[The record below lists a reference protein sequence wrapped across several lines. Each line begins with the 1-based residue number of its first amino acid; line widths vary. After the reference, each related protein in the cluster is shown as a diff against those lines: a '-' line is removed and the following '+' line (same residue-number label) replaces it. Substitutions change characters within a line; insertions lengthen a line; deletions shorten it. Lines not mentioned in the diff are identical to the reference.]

1 MNEAAVEIRMAEW
14 ETRLP
19 QAGSGLEG
27 RALAGSADRVLTNE
41 LAKAELLEIT
51 ELRAGLSIRSFSHV
65 GKIRLGA
72 IEVTVL
78 PKLKQTSLLNLL
90 RYAYGFRKL
99 RLISET
105 PQQLV
110 ESGFADLLVRQLLA
124 EAEELFARGLHR
136 NYVPRKEW
144 LSTPRGR
151 IDIQRMA
158 TQGGVLTA
166 SLPCTHHPRI
176 NDTLLNRVLLAGLRL
191 ASRVAGDLQL
201 RRESRR
207 RASLLAEYVAT
218 IRLDASALEQVNRQM
233 SRLTVA
239 YEPALTLTRLLW
251 ESQGLSLDDSGTS
264 VRLPGFLFDMNRF
277 FQALLSRFLRENL
290 PGYTVRDEHRLR
302 GMMTFVPGFN
312 PRNRRPPVPRPDF
325 VIQHGN
331 QLVAILDAKYRDL
344 WEKALPREMLYQL
357 AIYAASHRQGSATIL
372 YPTIKGGAKEARL
385 SVQDPIFGR
394 QIAQVSL
401 RPVLLGALEH
411 HVMSGNAASAQRDRR
426 AYCERLLLGE

>member
-1 MNEAAVEIRMAEW
+1 MTEGAVEIRMNEW

-19 QAGSGLEG
+19 QPGSGLEG
-27 RALAGSADRVLTNE
+27 RALAGPADRLIASE

-65 GKIRLGA
+65 GKIRLGD
-72 IEVTVL
+72 IEITVL

-144 LSTPRGR
+144 LSTPKGR
-151 IDIQRMA
+151 LDIQRLSA
-158 TQGGVLTA
+158 RGGVFTA

-191 ASRVAGDLQL
+191 AGTVASDLQL
-201 RRESRR
+201 RRESKR
-207 RASLLAEYVAT
+207 RAFLLAEYVAA
-218 IRLDASALEQVNRQM
+218 IRLDASALEQANRQM

-251 ESQGLSLDDSGTS
+251 ESRS
-264 VRLPGFLFDMNRF
+264 
-277 FQALLSRFLRENL
+277 E
-290 PGYTVRDEHRLR
+290 E
-302 GMMTFVPGFN
+302 
-312 PRNRRPPVPRPDF
+312 RRVGKER
-325 VIQHGN
+325 
-331 QLVAILDAKYRDL
+331 
-344 WEKALPREMLYQL
+344 
-357 AIYAASHRQGSATIL
+357 GSAST
-372 YPTIKGGAKEARL
+372 TVHDGT
-385 SVQDPIFGR
+385 
-394 QIAQVSL
+394 
-401 RPVLLGALEH
+401 
-411 HVMSGNAASAQRDRR
+411 
-426 AYCERLLLGE
+426 

>member
-1 MNEAAVEIRMAEW
+1 MTEAAVEIRMAEW

-27 RALAGSADRVLTNE
+27 RALAGSADRLLTSE

-65 GKIRLGA
+65 GKIRLGD

-124 EAEELFARGLHR
+124 EVEELFARGLHR
-136 NYVPRKEW
+136 NYVPKKEW
-144 LSTPRGR
+144 LSTPKGR
-151 IDIQRMA
+151 IDIQRLA
-158 TQGGVLTA
+158 AQGGVLTA

-191 ASRVAGDLQL
+191 AGTVASDLQL

-277 FQALLSRFLRENL
+277 FQALLSRFLRENM

-312 PRNRRPPVPRPDF
+312 PRNRPPPVPRPDF

-344 WEKALPREMLYQL
+344 WEKLLPREMLYQL
-357 AIYAASHRQGSATIL
+357 AIYAASYKQRSAKIL
-372 YPTIKGGAKEARL
+372 YPTTENAAKEARL
-385 SVQDPIFGR
+385 SVQDPVFGM
-394 QIAQVSL
+394 QIAQVAL
-401 RPVLLGALEH
+401 RPVHLGVFEK
-411 HVMSGNAASAQRDRR
+411 HVMSGNSAASQRDRR
-426 AYCERLLLGE
+426 VYCKLLLLGD